1 MEVKGGKRWLLDMII
16 AKYQFPSDVG
26 TASAGGYTGFLATD
40 MLLCFPAKMQKD
52 GDGKC
57 QLNKLIDFLCWYNQ
71 HITLPAGS
79 DKLAKRQLFFQ
90 AMCAPTVISDGKQ
103 PKDEGKAAK
112 KKEEKAAK
120 KEKAK
125 PKPRA
130 RSRKK
135 KKDSDDEDGDEEV
148 VQDDEEMPDAVPD
161 NGPDAWIELGEELY
175 YKIAN
180 KYERIAKAAEAG
192 FRNLHEDLKQG
203 DESLL
208 KRYGGNDAYFRA
220 AMRLYNP
227 K

>member
-112 KKEEKAAK
+112 KK
-120 KEKAK
+120 
-125 PKPRA
+125 
-130 RSRKK
+130 
-135 KKDSDDEDGDEEV
+135 DSDDEDGDEEV